1 MKEITRFVELPTQS
15 FFLFGARGTGKST
28 LLKQRFPDALYIDL
42 LLNSEYMNY
51 LNDPDRLIN
60 LIKANPE
67 NRVVIIDE
75 IQRVS
80 TLLPV
85 VHYLMEQDK
94 KRIFILTGSSAR
106 KLKKEGTNLL
116 GGRARLKRMHPFTAF
131 ELGKMFNLNEALS
144 HGLIPVILSSDD
156 PAEQMNAYL
165 NLYLK
170 EEIQMEGLTRNIGNF
185 SRFLEAISFSHGSL
199 LNISNISRECS
210 VERKVV
216 ESYIAIL
223 EDLLLSVRLPVFSK
237 RAKRV
242 LALHPKFYFFD
253 TGIYK
258 NLRPKGPLDVPEEV
272 DGAGLEGLVYQN
284 LIAYLDSRLP
294 NHQLFFWR
302 TKSGLEIDFILYGE
316 QKFMAI
322 EVKNSKKIRTSDLTA
337 FTSFKED
344 YPEAEC
350 ICLYRGQERIYQQDV
365 LLVPVEDFLVHIDK
379 YL

>member
-15 FFLFGARGTGKST
+15 FFLFGARGSGKST

-131 ELGKMFNLNEALS
+131 ELGEMFNLNEALS

-185 SRFLEAISFSHGSL
+185 SRFLEAISFSHGSV

-216 ESYIAIL
+216 ESYISIL
-223 EDLLLSVRLPVFSK
+223 EDLLLSGRLPVFSK

-253 TGIYK
+253 TGVYK

-272 DGAGLEGLVYQN
+272 DG
-284 LIAYLDSRLP
+284 
-294 NHQLFFWR
+294 
-302 TKSGLEIDFILYGE
+302 EIGR
-316 QKFMAI
+316 AH
-322 EVKNSKKIRTSDLTA
+322 V
-337 FTSFKED
+337 
-344 YPEAEC
+344 
-350 ICLYRGQERIYQQDV
+350 
-365 LLVPVEDFLVHIDK
+365 
-379 YL
+379 